1 MKNIPIRLKMATMYV
16 NMSIFTLPILIVSY
30 IQMRNLNAMAPGA
43 GDGIISTFT
52 WVYPVFIVVYLA
64 VTFALGRKLTG
75 ALAFPLKD
83 LDTAAHQIAQGDVN
97 VQVTYQSKDEIG
109 RLADEFR
116 SMVAGIH
123 VQADELVRIAQG
135 DYTGSINI
143 RSSEDSV
150 NKAISQMLDKNNE
163 MISQLRT
170 VARQVAEGSAQIAA
184 GAQSLA
190 TGSTQ
195 QAASIEAFSASL
207 AGVQS
212 QVEGSTEMA
221 NKTYEDSQ
229 QAGLLMQRS
238 AEYMGQLT
246 GAMQEINDSS
256 QNIAK
261 VIKVIDDIA
270 FQTNILALNAAVEAA
285 RAGEHGKGFAVVADE
300 VRNLASKSAEAAK
313 ETAALIENSVQKV
326 ATGNEIVEKTG
337 QSLTEAGALVSSN
350 AETMQQLREASMQQS
365 ASVGQVA
372 EAIGEISQVVQANS
386 ASAEESAATAQELSA
401 QSAMLQQIVSAYKLR
416 DGAGHSG
423 GYAALPAR
431 R

>member
-170 VARQVAEGSAQIAA
+170 VARKVAEGSAQIAA

-300 VRNLASKSAEAAK
+300 VRNLAAKSAEAAK
-313 ETAALIENSVQKV
+313 DTGAMISNSIEKAAQGAQIAEETAASLADIVSGINQSGEMVRGI
-326 ATGNEIVEKTG
+326 AT
-337 QSLTEAGALVSSN
+337 SS
-350 AETMQQLREASMQQS
+350 EEASDAVAQ
-365 ASVGQVA
+365 VNIGIDQVA
-372 EAIGEISQVVQANS
+372 AVVQRNS
-386 ASAEESAATAQELSA
+386 ATA
-401 QSAMLQQIVSAYKLR
+401 R
-416 DGAGHSG
+416 
-423 GYAALPAR
+423 
-431 R
+431 